1 MTVDHITVTQPIP
14 GTSSSSP
21 SNVEGTVQ
29 VGGQSTLLTADMTSR
44 ELLEGILT
52 ELRKLN
58 LRQEEAFEETVN
70 DGDIQCE

>member
-1 MTVDHITVTQPIP
+1 MSIDNVKYLAPTP

-21 SNVEGTVQ
+21 SVVEGSTT

-44 ELLEGILT
+44 ELLEGIYV
-52 ELRKLN
+52 ELKKLN

-70 DGDIQCE
+70 DEDV